1 MTERVWVTG
10 IGSLTNLGVG
20 FESLKAS
27 VQSPRASFV
36 RVPPAWTDYAGGP
49 DVFMAKLSES
59 AESELKT
66 FETVSTDRATAM
78 ALAAAQQA
86 WLHAGLD
93 ADSPS
98 SASPE
103 RRGVYWGTGMGGL
116 DTTESTYHRT
126 LLDKAQLRPMTVVRI
141 MASAAAAQIALK
153 FGLQGANHTYSVAC
167 ASSAIAI
174 GEALWAIR
182 SGRLDVAVVGG
193 AEAMLA
199 PVVMAAW
206 GALRVMA
213 IHSKTPNRELPC
225 RPFSVDRSGLVI
237 GEGAAAF
244 ILESEEH
251 AKARGAVPLAQLAG
265 YASNCDATSLV
276 QPDQSGQVRA
286 MRLAL
291 KDAGL
296 AASDIGCVNAH
307 ATGTDAGDVIEAA
320 ALAEVFCEG
329 HDEARCPP
337 IAATKAMHGHLL
349 GAAGAVEAA
358 LSIASLQMQTTPAVL
373 GLEPLDPR
381 SAALNLSAVTRTSRI
396 DAVLS
401 NSFAFGGSNAS
412 LIFKRV

>member
-1 MTERVWVTG
+1 
-10 IGSLTNLGVG
+10 
-20 FESLKAS
+20 
-27 VQSPRASFV
+27 
-36 RVPPAWTDYAGGP
+36 
-49 DVFMAKLSES
+49 MAKLSES

-93 ADSPS
+93 ATSLT
-98 SASPE
+98 SAAPE

-213 IHSKTPNRELPC
+213 VHGKTPNPELPC
-225 RPFSVDRSGLVI
+225 RPFSLDRSGLVI

-244 ILESEEH
+244 ILESEAH
-251 AKARGAVPLAQLAG
+251 AKARGAVPLAELAG

-296 AASDIGCVNAH
+296 VASNIGSVNAH

-320 ALAEVFCEG
+320 ALAAVFCQ
-329 HDEARCPP
+329 AYAASQCPP

-358 LSIASLQMQTTPAVL
+358 MSIAALQTQTTPGVL
-373 GLEPLDPR
+373 GLEPMDPR
-381 SAALNLSAVTRTSRI
+381 CTVIDCAAGPRQARI
-396 DAVLS
+396 NAVLS

-412 LIFKRV
+412 LIFKQA